1 MSEARLLQAFPGSRK
16 IGPVGGRI
24 CFDGWYGLC
33 SESKGFPVRQFP
45 EFAKTEGRIYSRSAM
60 QRSDQMVTELM
71 EQQKAPWL
79 RLLDFLDEE
88 VTLHSADGQI
98 LYANQRLL
106 ESSGGAAFEWLGK
119 PCEVVFPPEQCPHV
133 EALRDRA
140 PVQIEANGEPSGR
153 RRTVTVVP
161 LMGANGEVEGYARL
175 SALPRATPSQE
186 ALLKAEHFATLG
198 QMMSGIAHD
207 VGTPLNIISG
217 YAEYLLMRT
226 KGEATGHKELTAI
239 LEQTRRVAEYIRIM
253 LDLARPSQGRVD
265 AIELKGFLGDSLE
278 LMGSHLRK
286 ASVRVELSCQ
296 SAPPVIYGDGPRLR
310 QAFFNLLLN
319 AGRRLGAGGHLE
331 LGIEEP
337 PEMPGFI
344 GVRLTGVDREGRSQ
358 DFAESF
364 AEFLAPR
371 RNWGKEEMGLMLT
384 RGILDEYG
392 AKVAALPVEGQGV
405 SLIVYLPKRAGGMVT
420 GQPAQR

>member
-1 MSEARLLQAFPGSRK
+1 MNEARLLQAFTGRSK
-16 IGPVGGRI
+16 IGPVDGQI
-24 CFDGWYGLC
+24 CFDGWYGFCLV
-33 SESKGFPVRQFP
+33 SKGFPVHESI
-45 EFAKTEGRIYSRSAM
+45 EFAKTDGRSYFQSAM
-60 QRSDQMVTELM
+60 QQPDQTVIELM
-71 EQQKAPWL
+71 EQQKATWF

-106 ESSGGAAFEWLGK
+106 ESSGGIAYEWLGK
-119 PCEVVFPPEQCPHV
+119 PCEVVFPPEQCPHM
-133 EALRDRA
+133 EALRDKA

-161 LMGANGEVEGYARL
+161 LMGADGEVEGYARL
-175 SALPRATPSQE
+175 SAIPRATPSQE

-226 KGEATGHKELTAI
+226 KGEATGYKELTAI

-286 ASVRVELSCQ
+286 ASVCVELSCK

-319 AGRRLGAGGHLE
+319 AGRRLGAGGQLE
-331 LGIEEP
+331 LSIEEP

-344 GVRLTGVDREGRSQ
+344 GVRLTGVDREGHSQ

-392 AKVAALPVEGQGV
+392 AKVAALPVEGHGV
-405 SLIVYLPKRAGGMVT
+405 SLIVYLPKRAGGQVI
-420 GQPAQR
+420 GRQAQR

>member
-1 MSEARLLQAFPGSRK
+1 MDTTNQNNTS
-16 IGPVGGRI
+16 
-24 CFDGWYGLC
+24 WLC
-33 SESKGFPVRQFP
+33 V
-45 EFAKTEGRIYSRSAM
+45 
-60 QRSDQMVTELM
+60 
-71 EQQKAPWL
+71 
-79 RLLDFLDEE
+79 LDFLDEE
-88 VTLHSADGQI
+88 VSIHSADGLI
-98 LYANQRLL
+98 LFANRRLL
-106 ESSGGAAFEWLGK
+106 ESSGGAAVEWLGRR
-119 PCEVVFPPEQCPHV
+119 CDEVFAAGCPHE
-133 EALRDRA
+133 EALKSKTSA
-140 PVQIEANGEPSGR
+140 QTEAESREPGKT
-153 RRTVTVVP
+153 RTVTVVP
-161 LMGANGEVEGYARL
+161 LLGANGEAEGYARI
-175 SALPRATPSQE
+175 SAASPVTPSQE

-226 KGEATGHKELTAI
+226 KGEGTGHKELTAI

-286 ASVRVELSCQ
+286 ASIRVALACK

-319 AGRRLGAGGHLE
+319 AGRRLGAGGQLD
-331 LGIEEP
+331 LSIEEP

-344 GVRLTGVDREGRSQ
+344 GVRLTGVDREGRAQ

-364 AEFLAPR
+364 AGFLRPR
-371 RNWGKEEMGLMLT
+371 RNWGTEEMGLMLT
-384 RGILDEYG
+384 KGILDEYG
-392 AKVAALPVEGQGV
+392 AQVTALPIEGQGV
-405 SLIVYLPKRAGGMVT
+405 ALLIYLPKRAGSLAT
-420 GQPAQR
+420 GRPALR